1 MAVTADARG
10 DIDEIGRGFE
20 SELWKA
26 RGGEDA
32 ARAFGGAVVEVVEL
46 PFVVPAQGR
55 GVSDENGSVVGG
67 VGKAGSNHVDARGV
81 EERELAERPAGAG
94 GIAAGD
100 KDEADVAG
108 AGAGGQR
115 ETLGPR
121 GGGKGG
127 ANEFA
132 EVLVASARGGDG
144 DAEFASGCLG
154 GGDGGRR
161 ARIAV
166 VDRKSTRLNSSHH
179 VISYAVFC

>member
-81 EERELAERPAGAG
+81 EERELAARPGGAG
-94 GIAAGD
+94 GAVESESGS
-100 KDEADVAG
+100 
-108 AGAGGQR
+108 
-115 ETLGPR
+115 R
-121 GGGKGG
+121 GCG
-127 ANEFA
+127 
-132 EVLVASARGGDG
+132 RGNY
-144 DAEFASGCLG
+144 
-154 GGDGGRR
+154 
-161 ARIAV
+161 
-166 VDRKSTRLNSSHH
+166 T
-179 VISYAVFC
+179 